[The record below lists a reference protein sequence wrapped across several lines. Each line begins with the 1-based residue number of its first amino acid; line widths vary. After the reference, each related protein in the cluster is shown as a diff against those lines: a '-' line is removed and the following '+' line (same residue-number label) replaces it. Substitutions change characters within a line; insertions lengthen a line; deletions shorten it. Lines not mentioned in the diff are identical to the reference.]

1 MNGAEAIVHTL
12 LAGDIQVCFANP
24 GTSEM
29 HFVVALDRIEGMRCV
44 LGLFE
49 GVVTGAADGYAR
61 MAGKPAAT
69 LLHLGPGLGNGLANL
84 HNARRAA
91 SPIVNIVGEH
101 ATHHVAHDAPLT
113 SDIEGIARP
122 VSGWVRRVESASSAA
137 ADTADAIRASRTPPG
152 QVATLILPADAAWEP
167 ASGPHPVPA
176 PPRRPEVTDEAV
188 RAAATALR
196 GDAPA
201 LLMLGNAALG
211 EEGLAH
217 AGRIAAATGC
227 GLIAQ
232 MSNAR
237 VERGAGRVAIERVPY
252 PVDQALSRLGRFRR
266 AILAGAR
273 EPVAFF
279 AYPEKPSR
287 LLPPDCEVLPLALP
301 GEDIVGA
308 LARLADELGAAG
320 HPAPLEPPARPAA
333 PRGSLT
339 PETIAAAVGHV
350 LPENAIVTD
359 ESVSTGRG
367 FFAQTRGTPPH
378 SWLQV
383 TGGAIG
389 LGLPLATG
397 AAIACPDRPVLS
409 LEADGSAMYTLQALW
424 TQARE
429 GLDVTTLILAN
440 QSYAILKG
448 EMASVGARNPGRRAL
463 DMLTLDR
470 PTLGWVDLARG
481 MGVPGERVEDAEAL
495 TEALSR
501 GLANPGPYLVEAVF

>member
-12 LAGDIQVCFANP
+12 LAGGVEVCFANP

-101 ATHHVAHDAPLT
+101 ATYHLAHDAPLT

-122 VSGWVRRVESASSAA
+122 VSGWVRRVGSARSAA
-137 ADTADAIRASRTPPG
+137 SDTAEAITASRMPPG
-152 QVATLILPADAAWEP
+152 QIATLILPADAAWEP
-167 ASGPHPVPA
+167 AEGATVVEA
-176 PPRRPEVTDEAV
+176 PPARPEVADEAV
-188 RAAATALR
+188 RAAAIALR
-196 GDAPA
+196 GQVPA
-201 LLMLGNAALG
+201 LLVLGGAALG
-211 EEGLAH
+211 EAGLAH

-237 VERGAGRVAIERVPY
+237 LERGAGRVAIDRVPY
-252 PVDQALSRLGRFRR
+252 PVDQAVARLGRFRR
-266 AILAGAR
+266 AILAGAH

-279 AYPEKPSR
+279 AYPDKPSR

-301 GEDIVGA
+301 GDDVVDA

-320 HPAPLEPPARPAA
+320 HAAPLEPRAPPQA

-339 PETIAAAVGHV
+339 PESIAAAVGHV

-367 FFAQTRGTPPH
+367 FFAQTRSAAPH

-389 LGLPLATG
+389 LGLPLAVG

-448 EMASVGARNPGRRAL
+448 EMANVGARNPGRRAL

-470 PTLGWVDLARG
+470 PTLDWVALAQG
-481 MGVPGERVEDAEAL
+481 MGVRGERVEDAQSLTTAL
-495 TEALSR
+495 GR
-501 GLANPGPYLVEAVF
+501 GLATPGPYLVEAVF